1 MAITTR
7 KIFRVFSN
15 FGALCV
21 HGKVLVPCGFCYETG
36 LQCFEI
42 SSSWGPPM
50 WPRWRTRVF
59 IFQVQYFV
67 RRAKESE
74 GGPFVIYKALF

>member
-1 MAITTR
+1 M
-7 KIFRVFSN
+7 
-15 FGALCV
+15 

-50 WPRWRTRVF
+50 WPRWRTRVCLF
-59 IFQVQYFV
+59 EVQYFV
-67 RRAKESE
+67 RAKESE
-74 GGPFVIYKALF
+74 GPFVNKALFGLFFILEITIFHAGNF